1 MSTGS
6 GPGNI
11 FSSVKDFLLFN
22 SQAATIP
29 NIKQSYF
36 LFHTSIGTIHVS
48 AILTSW
54 QSSPHRDCIS
64 MVLCDAASL
73 QRLYYRNLKDAL
85 LCPWKLINCGEIN
98 AAQIPCQPQL
108 QSLQPSGASI
118 RIIIKKIH
126 NCCWNSK
133 FIILFAHKHRT
144 HKSSR
149 LLQTIFIHNILLCHL
164 RWTLSPSKPVR
175 LDNNWDRNTQP
186 RPSTPIPRRSSS
198 VSASKLNLGM
208 QTKYPIAKSWSRV
221 YAHIQGKIQIQGTC
235 CCCPGF
241 SRTRPSQVQ

>member
-118 RIIIKKIH
+118 RIIIKKYIIVAGIL
-126 NCCWNSK
+126 NSSSCSRTNTVRTNPAGCYK
-133 FIILFAHKHRT
+133 PYSSTIFYSAICGGRSALQNLFASTTIGIAT
-144 HKSSR
+144 HSLDPPPQFQEDHPLCLPANLISGCKP
-149 LLQTIFIHNILLCHL
+149 NI
-164 RWTLSPSKPVR
+164 P
-175 LDNNWDRNTQP
+175 
-186 RPSTPIPRRSSS
+186 
-198 VSASKLNLGM
+198 
-208 QTKYPIAKSWSRV
+208 
-221 YAHIQGKIQIQGTC
+221 
-235 CCCPGF
+235 
-241 SRTRPSQVQ
+241 